1 MEESFLHLW
10 DELDDI
16 VHTTRHLAAAAAVE
30 LVGAAV
36 PLLLAAAT
44 ALACGAATLVLVHRP
59 LLSLSA

>member
-16 VHTTRHLAAAAAVE
+16 VHTVRHLAAAAAVE
-30 LVGAAV
+30 LVGAAL
-36 PLLLAAAT
+36 PLLLAAAA
-44 ALACGAATLVLVHRP
+44 ALAGAVTVLLVHRP